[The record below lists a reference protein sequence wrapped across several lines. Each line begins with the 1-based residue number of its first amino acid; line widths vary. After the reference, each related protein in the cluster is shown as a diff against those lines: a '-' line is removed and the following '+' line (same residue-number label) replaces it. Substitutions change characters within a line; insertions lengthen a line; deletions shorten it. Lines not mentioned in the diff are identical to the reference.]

1 MQGGKQVH
9 GFYLVKE
16 EKCIRFDIVVSLG
29 ADNRR
34 NIYTEIL
41 NDVSREFPDY
51 QFQIV
56 LDTDFSE
63 E

>member
-1 MQGGKQVH
+1 MH
-9 GFYLVKE
+9 AFYLVKE
-16 EKCIRFDIVVSLG
+16 EKTMRFDVVVSLG
-29 ADNRR
+29 ADDRR
-34 NIYTEIL
+34 KIYTEIL
-41 NDVSREFPDY
+41 NDVSKEFPDY